1 MFKWYQRPVITYVM
15 SEFTGCLCDVNVQW
29 MLTWCQCLV
38 NAHVMSVFI
47 DCSRDVSVHWLFT
60 WCQWSSIVHV
70 MSLFT
75 VHYCPCVCWQ
85 RYSQELAS
93 QAQAHADSCVM
104 QHSGLA
110 SENMFFSSGLF
121 CHPLP
126 PHICC
131 LCCWWWCH
139 FVWIC
144 VFGLSGGGG
153 IGAGEVDENG
163 SSVVCGLSG
172 SGGVGNS
179 N

>member
-1 MFKWYQRPVITYVM
+1 MFKWCQRPVITYVM
-15 SEFTGCLCDVNVQW
+15 SEFTGCSRDVNIQW
-29 MLTWCQCLV
+29 MLTWCQCSV

-47 DCSRDVSVHWLFT
+47 ACSRDVSVHWLFV

-70 MSLFT
+70 MSVVT
-75 VHYCPCVCWQ
+75 VNYCPCVCWQ

-126 PHICC
+126 PTPLLFVLLVVVPFCVKMC
-131 LCCWWWCH
+131 FWFKWRWWNWCWWRWWKW
-139 FVWIC
+139 F
-144 VFGLSGGGG
+144 
-153 IGAGEVDENG
+153 
-163 SSVVCGLSG
+163 
-172 SGGVGNS
+172 
-179 N
+179 